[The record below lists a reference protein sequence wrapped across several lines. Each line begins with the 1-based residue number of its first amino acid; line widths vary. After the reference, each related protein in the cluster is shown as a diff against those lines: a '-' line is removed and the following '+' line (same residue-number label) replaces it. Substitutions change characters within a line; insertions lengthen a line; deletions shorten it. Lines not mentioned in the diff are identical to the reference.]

1 MTDVIIVHSM
11 HGNSRNHWYQWL
23 EHNLTLEGYDVTL
36 FNFESPEANTVDQWI
51 EAMTKQINV
60 RKKDT
65 YFVTHGLGSITALKY
80 IEMIDQPIEGFF
92 SIAGFKEDAENID
105 LDIDL
110 SNVTIDYDNIKKKV
124 DNFYGLSSK
133 NDKYVSYKET
143 QRLMNALEGNL
154 RIVGR
159 WRALLRRGWLRNI
172 YSVAR
177 SDARLHDTIGNVLL
191 CYVVSVGSC

>member
-36 FNFESPEANTVDQWI
+36 FNFESPEAKTVDQWI

-105 LDIDL
+105 L
-110 SNVTIDYDNIKKKV
+110 
-124 DNFYGLSSK
+124 
-133 NDKYVSYKET
+133 
-143 QRLMNALEGNL
+143 
-154 RIVGR
+154 
-159 WRALLRRGWLRNI
+159 
-172 YSVAR
+172 
-177 SDARLHDTIGNVLL
+177 
-191 CYVVSVGSC
+191 

>member
-36 FNFESPEANTVDQWI
+36 FNFESPEAKTVDQWI

-60 RKKDT
+60 RKKDI

-154 RIVGR
+154 RIVEDGGHFLEEDGFETFT
-159 WRALLRRGWLRNI
+159 ALQDRMQDYMTR
-172 YSVAR
+172 
-177 SDARLHDTIGNVLL
+177 
-191 CYVVSVGSC
+191 

>member
-110 SNVTIDYDNIKKKV
+110 SNVTID
-124 DNFYGLSSK
+124 
-133 NDKYVSYKET
+133 
-143 QRLMNALEGNL
+143 
-154 RIVGR
+154 
-159 WRALLRRGWLRNI
+159 
-172 YSVAR
+172 
-177 SDARLHDTIGNVLL
+177 
-191 CYVVSVGSC
+191 

>member
-1 MTDVIIVHSM
+1 M
-11 HGNSRNHWYQWL
+11 
-23 EHNLTLEGYDVTL
+23 
-36 FNFESPEANTVDQWI
+36 DQSI

-154 RIVGR
+154 RIVEDGGHFLEEDGFETFT
-159 WRALLRRGWLRNI
+159 ALQDRMQDYMTR
-172 YSVAR
+172 
-177 SDARLHDTIGNVLL
+177 
-191 CYVVSVGSC
+191 